1 MTPDPAGFR
10 QRILARLRGEVAPEP
25 GLSKQKAA
33 KRERNTVRNA
43 QRQKAITPWEFK
55 RTVKA
60 LDGRCCYCGVEF
72 TAENPA
78 TRDHLVPVKMGGT
91 LERHNVVPA
100 CNPCNRSKKNKDAFE
115 WMAQRW
121 PGIAEEKLVHIRLTL
136 EQLWPKW

>member
-10 QRILARLRGEVAPEP
+10 QRVLARLRGEVAPEP
-25 GLSKQKAA
+25 TLSSRKAA

-60 LDGRCCYCGVEF
+60 FDGCCCYCGVEF

-78 TRDHLVPVKMGGT
+78 TRDHLVPVKAGGT

-100 CNPCNRSKKNKDAFE
+100 CNLCNRSKKNKPAPE
-115 WMAQRW
+115 WLLAKW
-121 PGIAEEKLVHIRLTL
+121 PDNGRVRYERIVRIMKGL
-136 EQLWPKW
+136 P